1 MTAYF
6 CHVLNIYKHTLLKWN
21 LVISY
26 SDMLFPWMN
35 GVRVV
40 PLCLSAAEILRDKRG
55 GLW

>member
-1 MTAYF
+1 
-6 CHVLNIYKHTLLKWN
+6 
-21 LVISY
+21 
-26 SDMLFPWMN
+26 MN